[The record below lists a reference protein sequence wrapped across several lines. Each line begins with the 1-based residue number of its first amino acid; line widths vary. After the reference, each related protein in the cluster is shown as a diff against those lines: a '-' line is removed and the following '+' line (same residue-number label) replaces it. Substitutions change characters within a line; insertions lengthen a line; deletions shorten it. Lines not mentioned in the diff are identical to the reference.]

1 MRSRIPL
8 VKMSVSNKKAPA
20 ERVFLIVLDSA
31 GIGNAPDA
39 AQYGDEGANTFL
51 SISRSEKFNI
61 PNLKKAGLGC
71 IEGVEYLGGELGG
84 AVCRLS
90 ERSRGKDT
98 TTGHWEMM
106 GVISDVPFP
115 TYPDGFPDGIIEKF
129 SAATGRGVLCNK
141 PYSGTAVIND
151 YGAEHLRTG
160 ALIVYTSADSVFQIA
175 AHEDIVPPEK
185 LYEYCRIARDILV
198 GEHAVGR
205 VIARPFE
212 GEAGAF
218 KRTARRHDFSLEP
231 TGRTLLDAIK
241 DAGLDSI
248 AVGKISDIFAARG
261 ITESIPTVSNADGM
275 ARTEELL
282 ERDFHGLCFVNLV
295 EFDMTYGHRNDVEGY
310 AAAMSEF
317 DRHLGRLLPR
327 LREGD
332 VLMITAD
339 HGCDPAF
346 TQSTDHSREC
356 VPWLILGKGVRKI
369 NLGTKHGFNHIAGAV
384 ATLLGVDFD
393 ADCADVTEDILES

>member
-1 MRSRIPL
+1 M
-8 VKMSVSNKKAPA
+8 MNKVNKNAPA
-20 ERVFLIVLDSA
+20 KRVFLIVLDSA

-51 SISRSEKFNI
+51 SISRSEKFDI

-71 IEGVEYLGGELGG
+71 IDGAEYLGGELGG

-261 ITESIPTVSNADGM
+261 ISESIPTASNADGM
-275 ARTEELL
+275 ARTEKLL
-282 ERDFHGLCFVNLV
+282 ERDFNGLCFVNLV
-295 EFDMTYGHRNDVEGY
+295 EFDMNYGHRNDVDGY

-317 DRHLGRLLPR
+317 DRHLGRILPK

-356 VPWLILGKGVRKI
+356 VPWLILGKGVRRI
-369 NLGTKHGFNHIAGAV
+369 NLGTRHGFDHIAATV
-384 ATLLGVDFD
+384 AELLGVDFD
-393 ADCADVTEDILES
+393 TDATGLANDILESKNDE

>member
-1 MRSRIPL
+1 MRLLFPL
-8 VKMSVSNKKAPA
+8 TEKMMNKNTIAD
-20 ERVFLIVLDSA
+20 RVFLIVLDSA

-39 AQYGDEGANTFL
+39 AEYGDAGTNTFL
-51 SISRSEKFNI
+51 SISRSEKFDI

-71 IEGVEYLGGELGG
+71 IDGVEYLGGELGG
-84 AVCRLS
+84 AVCRLC
-90 ERSRGKDT
+90 ELSRGKDT

-106 GVISDVPFP
+106 GVISSVPFP
-115 TYPDGFPDGIIEKF
+115 TYPDGFPAEILEKF

-151 YGAEHLRTG
+151 YGEEHLRTG

-175 AHEDIVPPEK
+175 AHEDIVPPEQ

-241 DAGLDSI
+241 AEGLDSI
-248 AVGKISDIFAARG
+248 SVGKISDIFAARG
-261 ITESIPTVSNADGM
+261 ITESLPTVSNADGM
-275 ARTEELL
+275 AKTEALL
-282 ERDFHGLCFVNLV
+282 ARDFHGLCFVNLV
-295 EFDMTYGHRNDVEGY
+295 EFDMTYGHRNDLDGY

-317 DRHLGRLLPR
+317 DRHLGRILPMLGER
-327 LREGD
+327 D

-339 HGCDPAF
+339 HGCDPGF
-346 TQSTDHSREC
+346 KESTDHSREC
-356 VPWLILGKGVRKI
+356 VPWIILGKGIKRI
-369 NLGTKHGFNHIAGAV
+369 DLGTKNGFHHIAATV
-384 ATLLGVDFD
+384 AQLLGISFD
-393 ADCADVTEDILES
+393 AGCRGVADDIIGD

>member
-1 MRSRIPL
+1 M
-8 VKMSVSNKKAPA
+8 MNKNTIAD
-20 ERVFLIVLDSA
+20 RVFLIVLDSA

-39 AQYGDEGANTFL
+39 AEYGDAGTNTFL
-51 SISRSEKFNI
+51 SISRSEKFDI

-71 IEGVEYLGGELGG
+71 IDGVEYLGGELGG
-84 AVCRLS
+84 AVCRLC
-90 ERSRGKDT
+90 ELSRGKDT

-106 GVISDVPFP
+106 GVISSVPFP
-115 TYPDGFPDGIIEKF
+115 TYPDGFPAEILEKF

-151 YGAEHLRTG
+151 YGEEHLRTG

-175 AHEDIVPPEK
+175 AHEDIVPPEQ

-218 KRTARRHDFSLEP
+218 RRTARRHDFSLEP

-241 DAGLDSI
+241 AEGLDSI
-248 AVGKISDIFAARG
+248 SVGKISDIFAARG
-261 ITESIPTVSNADGM
+261 ITESLPTVSNADGM
-275 ARTEELL
+275 AKTEALL
-282 ERDFHGLCFVNLV
+282 ARDFHGLCFVNLV
-295 EFDMTYGHRNDVEGY
+295 EFDMTYGHRNDLDGY

-317 DRHLGRLLPR
+317 DRHLGRILPMLGER
-327 LREGD
+327 D

-339 HGCDPAF
+339 HGCDPGF
-346 TQSTDHSREC
+346 KESTDHSREC
-356 VPWLILGKGVRKI
+356 VPWIILGKGIKRI
-369 NLGTKHGFNHIAGAV
+369 DLGTKNGFNHIAATV
-384 ATLLGVDFD
+384 AQLLGISFD
-393 ADCADVTEDILES
+393 AGCRGVADDIIGD

>member
-1 MRSRIPL
+1 M
-8 VKMSVSNKKAPA
+8 
-20 ERVFLIVLDSA
+20 LDSA

-39 AQYGDEGANTFL
+39 ADYGDEGANTFL
-51 SISRSEKFNI
+51 SISHSEKFDI
-61 PNLKKAGLGC
+61 PNLKKAGLGH
-71 IEGVEYLGGELGG
+71 IEGAEYLGGELGG
-84 AVCRLS
+84 AVCRLR

-106 GVISDVPFP
+106 GVISKTPFP
-115 TYPDGFPDGIIEKF
+115 TYPQGFPDEVIEKF
-129 SAATGRGVLCNK
+129 SAAVGRGVLCNK

-175 AHEDIVPPEK
+175 AHESIVPPEK
-185 LYEYCRIARDILV
+185 LYEYCRTAREILV

-212 GEAGAF
+212 GEVGAF
-218 KRTARRHDFSLEP
+218 RRTARRHDFSLEP
-231 TGRTLLDAIK
+231 TGRTLLDDIK
-241 DAGLDSI
+241 ESGLDSI

-275 ARTEELL
+275 AKTEALL
-282 ERDFHGLCFVNLV
+282 DRDFHGLCFVNLV
-295 EFDMTYGHRNDVEGY
+295 EFDMNYGHRNDVDGY

-317 DRHLGRLLPR
+317 DRGLGRLLPK
-327 LREGD
+327 LRDND

-339 HGCDPAF
+339 HGCDPGF
-346 TQSTDHSREC
+346 TKTTDHTREC
-356 VPWLILGKGVRKI
+356 VPWLILGNGVKKI
-369 NLGTKHGFNHIAGAV
+369 SLGTRDGFDHIAATV
-384 ATLLGVDFD
+384 AELLGVDFKTD
-393 ADCADVTEDILES
+393 AKGVLADISENKR

>member
-1 MRSRIPL
+1 M
-8 VKMSVSNKKAPA
+8 MNKVNKNAPA
-20 ERVFLIVLDSA
+20 KRVFLIVLDSA

-51 SISRSEKFNI
+51 SISRSEKFDI

-71 IEGVEYLGGELGG
+71 IDGVEYLGGELGG
-84 AVCRLS
+84 AVCRLC
-90 ERSRGKDT
+90 ERSCGKDT

-106 GVISDVPFP
+106 GVISSVPFP
-115 TYPDGFPDGIIEKF
+115 TYPDGFPDEIIEKF

-185 LYEYCRIARDILV
+185 LYEYCRIARDVLV

-212 GEAGAF
+212 GEAGTF

-231 TGRTLLDAIK
+231 TGYTLLDAIK

-261 ITESIPTVSNADGM
+261 ISESIPTASNVDGM
-275 ARTEELL
+275 KKTEELL
-282 ERDFHGLCFVNLV
+282 ERDFNGLCFVNLV
-295 EFDMTYGHRNDVEGY
+295 EFDMNYGHRNDVDGY

-317 DRHLGRLLPR
+317 DRHLGRVLPK

-356 VPWLILGKGVRKI
+356 VPWLILGKGVKKI
-369 NLGTKHGFNHIAGAV
+369 NLGTRHGFDHIAATV
-384 ATLLGVDFD
+384 AELLGIDFD
-393 ADCADVTEDILES
+393 TDATGLANDILESKNDE